1 MAPSVSNKAGYT
13 ATEIADCWIGA
24 ENLEKQLVTDGW
36 MDGRT
41 FLSFLPVFLLSLFP
55 FRGGG
60 GCWSTKKLSDGQIFF
75 RIGLRLQSYLQVFDK
90 GIEIVGVMLQQFRF
104 FEDLFYAF

>member
-1 MAPSVSNKAGYT
+1 MTWMASSVSNKAGYAAT
-13 ATEIADCWIGA
+13 AFADCWIGT
-24 ENLEKQLVTDGW
+24 ENLDGW

-41 FLSFLPVFLLSLFP
+41 FLSFLPIFLLSLCP
-55 FRGGG
+55 YRRGGVVALLRT
-60 GCWSTKKLSDGQIFF
+60 CQMVRFF
-75 RIGLRLQSYLQVFDK
+75 SRIGLRLQSYLQVFDK